1 MLNPRAGAM
10 NPRSTVLAVL
20 SAVLILSLSCSM
32 SMQYG
37 HADVPIAETAATIKP
52 LQAGQSA
59 PRFTVRTV
67 DNELFLFDP
76 LSLERPVVVIAF
88 RGGWCPYCNM
98 HLSEL
103 KDVVAQIDAL
113 GIDVLFLSGDR
124 PDMLYTSLS
133 RETQD
138 DIAALDYQ
146 ILSDADAQAAVAFG
160 IAFKASQ
167 RTIDRRNEKGQ
178 DIDDSSMLR
187 HGVLP
192 VPAVFLI
199 DRDGVIQFVY
209 SNPDYKI
216 RLPAEELLQVATGIA
231 APK

>member
-199 DRDGVIQFVY
+199 DRDGVIKFVY
-209 SNPDYKI
+209 
-216 RLPAEELLQVATGIA
+216 
-231 APK
+231 

>member
-1 MLNPRAGAM
+1 M
-10 NPRSTVLAVL
+10 NARSAILSVLVTA
-20 SAVLILSLSCSM
+20 LILSLTCSL

-37 HADVPIAETAATIKP
+37 HADAPIAETADAIEP
-52 LQAGQSA
+52 LQVGDRA
-59 PRFTVRTV
+59 PRFTVRTAA
-67 DNELFLFDP
+67 NENFDFNP
-76 LSLERPVVVIAF
+76 QELQRPVVLIAF

-103 KDVVAQIDAL
+103 RHVLEDIGAL
-113 GIDVLFLSGDR
+113 GVDVLFLSGDR
-124 PDMLYTSLS
+124 PELLYASLK

-138 DIAALDYQ
+138 DIAGLNYR
-146 ILSDADAQAAVAFG
+146 ILSDADTQAAVAFG

-178 DIDDSSMLR
+178 DIADSSMSR

-192 VPAVFLI
+192 VPSVFAI
-199 DRDGVIQFVY
+199 DRDGVIAFAY

-216 RLPAEELLQVATGIA
+216 RLPADELLQVAA
-231 APK
+231 ELADSK